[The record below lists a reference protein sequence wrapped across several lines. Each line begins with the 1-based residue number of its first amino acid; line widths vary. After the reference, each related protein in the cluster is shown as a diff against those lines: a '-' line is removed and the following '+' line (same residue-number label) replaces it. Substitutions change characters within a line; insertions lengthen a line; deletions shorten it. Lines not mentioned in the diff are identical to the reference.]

1 VVKKVAVSIP
11 DPVFQAA
18 DRAAKRMRIPRSRL
32 YARALEAFVGS
43 ESDTEVTARL
53 DEVYAKADRGAD
65 PAWQE
70 ASLAVLRRS
79 KW

>member
-1 VVKKVAVSIP
+1 MVKVAVSIP
-11 DPVFQAA
+11 DPVFEAA

-32 YARALEAFVGS
+32 YARAIEAFVGS
-43 ESDTEVTARL
+43 QSDGDVSARL

-70 ASLAVLRRS
+70 GSLAVLRRS

>member
-1 VVKKVAVSIP
+1 MR
-11 DPVFQAA
+11 
-18 DRAAKRMRIPRSRL
+18 RAAKRLRIPRSRL

-43 ESDTEVTARL
+43 ESDAEVTARL
-53 DEVYAKADRGAD
+53 DEVHAKADRGAD

-70 ASLAVLRRS
+70 ASLAALRRS